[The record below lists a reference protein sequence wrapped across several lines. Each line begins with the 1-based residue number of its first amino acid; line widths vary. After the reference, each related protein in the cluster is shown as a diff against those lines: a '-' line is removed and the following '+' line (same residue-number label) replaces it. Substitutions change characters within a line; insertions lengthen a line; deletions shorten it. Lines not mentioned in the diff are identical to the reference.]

1 MNRKQGGEF
10 IPPKNKSDMT
20 SHLKKLIEKKR
31 VSVYIDSANL
41 YFSSN
46 MAKMKIDF
54 IHLSHWFRTHCK
66 LTGLNFYTAYDPEE
80 DKQLDF
86 ISELKD
92 DGYRIVKKP
101 LKVFKDSA
109 KKGNMDIELAV
120 DCIRQKDMYDTVILL
135 SGDGDFSYLV
145 QALSDLGKD
154 TIILGVGGFTS
165 YELHQEADN
174 YFFLNRIRDV
184 WSRPRKRKTAGTK
197 KSVSKKDSP
206 TTPKTTKPVA
216 KKSTRKQSLKK
227 SQETPPTEDTSSPKI
242 FL

>member
-1 MNRKQGGEF
+1 MNRKQEGNF
-10 IPPKNKSDMT
+10 VPPRNKSDMT
-20 SHLKKLIEKKR
+20 NHLKKLIKDKR
-31 VSVYIDSANL
+31 VSLYIDSANL
-41 YFSSN
+41 YFASN
-46 MAKMKIDF
+46 MAKLKIDF
-54 IHLSHWFRTHCK
+54 IHLSHWFRSNCK

-80 DKQLDF
+80 AKQLGF
-86 ISELKD
+86 IDELKD
-92 DGYRIVKKP
+92 EGYRIVKKP
-101 LKVFKDSA
+101 LKVFSNSA

-184 WSRPRKRKTAGTK
+184 WSRPRKRTAR
-197 KSVSKKDSP
+197 
-206 TTPKTTKPVA
+206 KTTKS
-216 KKSTRKQSLKK
+216 KTNTSSKKTKSTQKNTTQDKP
-227 SQETPPTEDTSSPKI
+227 TPTENKETGSPQI